1 MDENKRL
8 FKQIITTTILRK
20 HRHKMTDL
28 THFHRNRTVGR
39 EKIPIEEYGI
49 KWGGG
54 TIMLRRY
61 TNENNIEIFGNI
73 DGHFDS
79 LEINYFDINGTDF
92 VNQYK
97 QAIKEMIQG
106 IEDKFIANSNYE
118 V

>member
-20 HRHKMTDL
+20 HRNKMSDL
-28 THFHRNRTVGR
+28 KHFHRKRRVGL
-39 EKIPIEEYGI
+39 EKTPIEEYGI

-61 TNENNIEIFGNI
+61 TDENNVEVFGNI
-73 DGHFDS
+73 GGHFDS
-79 LEINYFDINGTDF
+79 LEINYFDINGADF

-106 IEDKFIANSNYE
+106 IEVAYHPNNQ